1 MNKKERVELLLE
13 LMDKTYP
20 EVKCSL
26 NYSNPVEMLIATQL
40 SAQCTDARV
49 NIVTEKLFKR
59 YRSVE
64 DFANAD
70 ILELQE
76 YIRSA
81 GFYKNKSKNII
92 ACCKRLVDVYGGKVP
107 DTMEDL
113 LTLPGTG
120 RKTANLVLGDIFGKP
135 AVVVD
140 THCIRLSNRIGLTKS
155 KDPEKI
161 EFELKKIIPPDRQL
175 KLCHQFV
182 YHGRAVCS
190 ARSPK
195 CSECTI
201 RPACKMV
208 GVSKNFLQSGNV

>member
-1 MNKKERVELLLE
+1 MTKKERVSLLLE
-13 LMDKTYP
+13 LMDEVYP

-26 NYSNPVEMLIATQL
+26 DYSNPLEMLIATQL

-49 NIVTEKLFKR
+49 NIVTKDLFAR
-59 YRSVE
+59 YKTV
-64 DFANAD
+64 DDYANAD
-70 ILELQE
+70 IEELQS
-76 YIRSA
+76 IIKSA

-92 ACCKRLVDVYGGKVP
+92 ACCQRIRDVYNGEVP

-113 LTLPGTG
+113 TSLAGTG

-140 THCIRLSNRIGLTKS
+140 THCIRLANRIGLTTQS
-155 KDPEKI
+155 DPVKI
-161 EFELKKIIPPDRQL
+161 EMELKKIIPPERQL

-182 YHGRAVCS
+182 YHGRALCT

-195 CSECTI
+195 CEICPI
-201 RPACKMV
+201 RPACKMKL
-208 GVSKNFLQSGNV
+208 SK